1 MPKSWRQA
9 ALLAALVV
17 TAAPIGAEA
26 AGCAKLTLPDDL
38 DGLTCRV
45 AKSGMVAGSGGAL
58 RFQIQ
63 EYIDDGASLG
73 AGVAVFGVGA
83 YEKTPPV
90 AEAAAED
97 ARFDAPVQF
106 RNKFGAFLDLGA
118 ETHGTGQFPLGR
130 LFMARGDAWTPIDV
144 EYWQQD
150 LSKRLPKDMQVWR
163 GPFPDYPD
171 FAAAAVVRQKAKG
184 GSIEDE
190 EGYAAVRLTLAG
202 DKLVIDKA
210 AWQIG
215 IDGPCA
221 VMPDYPRCNDKG
233 AH

>member
-26 AGCAKLTLPDDL
+26 AGCAKLTLPDEL

-58 RFQIQ
+58 RYQIQ
-63 EYIDDGASLG
+63 EYVDDGAVLG
-73 AGVAVFGVGA
+73 AGVAVSGSDA
-83 YEKTPPV
+83 RPV

-97 ARFDAPVQF
+97 ARFNKPVQF
-106 RNKFGAFLDLGA
+106 RNKFGDVLDLGA

-130 LFMARGDAWTPIDV
+130 LFIGRDKGWAPIDV
-144 EYWQQD
+144 EAWQD
-150 LSKRLPKDMQVWR
+150 ELAKRLPNGMQVWR
-163 GPFPDYPD
+163 GPFPDYPN

-184 GSIEDE
+184 GSIEDN
-190 EGYAAVRLTLAG
+190 EGYAAIRLTLVG
-202 DKLVIDKA
+202 NKLVIDKA